1 MADMDRKLA
10 ALFRLGLVMGLAVLA
25 SACASDP
32 VTSDYDP
39 GADFS
44 RYKTFGLVDTKEF
57 QDQQYRS
64 LLAQRIERAVEAE
77 MQYRGYTLVAPG
89 ETPDLAVDYHAA
101 LEDKQRIVSSPSPTP
116 TYWGGGARWYDPW
129 PTYANDVRTVD
140 YKQGT
145 IIIYLVD
152 SATKQMVWQGMAQ
165 GTVQKKHLDNPDKAV
180 VNAVAAIF
188 EKYPFRAGNSVP
200 EGK

>member
-1 MADMDRKLA
+1 MDTKLA
-10 ALFRLGLVMGLAVLA
+10 SLFRLAGVLALAALA

-44 RYKTFGLVDTKEF
+44 SYKTFTFVDTKEF

-77 MQYRGYTLVAPG
+77 MKFRGYTIVAPG
-89 ETPDLAVDYHAA
+89 AKADLAVDYHAT
-101 LEDKQRIVSSPSPTP
+101 LEEKQRVVSSPSPTP
-116 TYWGGGARWYDPW
+116 MYWGNPWYGPW

-145 IIIYLVD
+145 IVIYLVD
-152 SATKQMVWQGMAQ
+152 TATKQMVWQGMAQ

-188 EKYPFRAGNSVP
+188 EKYPFRAGSGTAAGN
-200 EGK
+200 